1 MDGMRELLD
10 RSQRMTPAE
19 TAELVADEPPL
30 VEPRF
35 DALVAGVVEF
45 VALRSGVDPPAWVD
59 KPARFLD
66 RCWFITEAVGL
77 RAISVSQ
84 SPISLKRRGIFWP
97 RRSLVRV

>member
-1 MDGMRELLD
+1 MA
-10 RSQRMTPAE
+10 SAE
-19 TAELVADEPPL
+19 IENLVATEPPL

-45 VALRSGVDPPAWVD
+45 VALRAGARPPAWVD
-59 KPARFLD
+59 EPARVLD
-66 RCWFITEAVGL
+66 RCWFITGTAGL
-77 RAISVSQ
+77 RAISISQ